1 MEFHLDYIKNTFSF
15 RKKYMYPNEILP
27 AILKN
32 YNRTEIFRNTEKNNI
47 RAKLNFYKKP
57 IVVFGHC

>member
-1 MEFHLDYIKNTFSF
+1 
-15 RKKYMYPNEILP
+15 MYPNEILP

-32 YNRTEIFRNTEKNNI
+32 YNRTEIFRNTEQNNI
-47 RAKLNFYKKP
+47 RTKLNFYKKP